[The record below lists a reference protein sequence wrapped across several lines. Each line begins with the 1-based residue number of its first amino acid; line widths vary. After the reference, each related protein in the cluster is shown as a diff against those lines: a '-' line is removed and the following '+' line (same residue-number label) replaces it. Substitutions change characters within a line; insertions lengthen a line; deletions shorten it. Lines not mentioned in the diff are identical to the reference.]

1 MEQEIKIG
9 DIVRSGIKL
18 VRLHKEERYV
28 IGESGSSYS
37 SCYLAV
43 LDCTEEIVVDID
55 RYAERMHPEWEKRT
69 DNRADVLTK
78 ELKGKEVECEIFDFC
93 PPKSYEGKLIRII

>member
-1 MEQEIKIG
+1 MKQKIKVG
-9 DIVRSGIKL
+9 DIVRNRIKQ
-18 VRLHKEERYV
+18 VKLHKEERYI

-43 LDCTEEIVVDID
+43 LDCPEEVIVDID
-55 RYAERMHPEWEKRT
+55 RYAERLHPEWEKRT

-78 ELKGKEVECEIFDFC
+78 ELKGRVVECEIIEFC
-93 PPKSYEGKLIRII
+93 PPKSYEGKLIKIV

>member
-1 MEQEIKIG
+1 MKQEINVG
-9 DIVRSGIKL
+9 DIVRNRIKQ
-18 VRLHKEERYV
+18 VRLHKEERYI

-43 LDCTEEIVVDID
+43 LDCPEEVIVDID
-55 RYAERMHPEWEKRT
+55 QYAERLHPEWEKRT

-78 ELKGKEVECEIFDFC
+78 ELKGRVVECEIMEFC
-93 PPKSYEGKLIRII
+93 PPRSYEGKLIKII